1 MSELTVTRIC
11 HSCVLIDL
19 DGSLVLTDPWFSE
32 RPTYHPGEPVAR
44 AARSLPP
51 LAGVFVSHGHYD
63 HCDLAA
69 FMDYP
74 DKHVPFVVLRGLA
87 GKVRAAGF
95 TNVIELEP
103 WQTARLGS
111 VTITATPAR
120 HKVPEITAVLQ
131 GGGRSVF
138 FGADTMRIPELDAV
152 ATRFPPIDLAL
163 LPINGLRLRPL
174 FNRQVV
180 MDAEEAA
187 TLASVLRASV
197 AVPIHYAFTGGPVG
211 DRLLVKHDGRPD
223 RFVSAVSD
231 LAPTTQTRVLAP
243 GEPLRLE

>member
-11 HSCVLIDL
+11 HSCVVIDI
-19 DGSLVLTDPWFSE
+19 DGTCVLTDPWFSE
-32 RPTYHPGEPVAR
+32 KPTYHPGERVACDPP
-44 AARSLPP
+44 SLPS
-51 LAGVFVSHGHYD
+51 LSGVFVSHGHYD

-69 FMDYP
+69 FGGYP
-74 DKHVPFVVLRGLA
+74 DKQVPFVVMRGLA
-87 GKVRAAGF
+87 GKVRGAGF
-95 TNVIELEP
+95 RNVVELEP
-103 WQTARLGS
+103 WQTARLGP

-131 GGGRSVF
+131 GAGRTVF
-138 FGADTMRIPELDAV
+138 FGADTMRIPELDEV
-152 ATRFPPIDLAL
+152 ATRFRSIDLAL

-174 FNRQVV
+174 FNKQVV

-187 TLASVLRASV
+187 MLAAMLHALV

-223 RFVSAVSD
+223 RFVGAVAD
-231 LAPTTQTRVLAP
+231 LAPNTQTRVLDP
-243 GEPLRLE
+243 GEPLRL